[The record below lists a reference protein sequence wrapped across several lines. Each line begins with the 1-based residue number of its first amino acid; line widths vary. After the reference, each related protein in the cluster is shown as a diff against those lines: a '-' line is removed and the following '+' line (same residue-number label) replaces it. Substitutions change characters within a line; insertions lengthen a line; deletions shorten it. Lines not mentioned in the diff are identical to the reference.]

1 MANHD
6 THLKREKA
14 KVSME
19 EQYKG
24 HVIRVTT
31 EKDNSAFPWKPICR
45 ILDGASRAIIK
56 EIDWQLS
63 YDTLERAE
71 KAGLIISKKWIDAQ
85 ERIISK
91 PSPGFGPVPP
101 A

>member
-19 EQYKG
+19 KQYKG

-31 EKDNSAFPWKPICR
+31 EKDNSTLPWKPICR
-45 ILDGASRAIIK
+45 ILDRGSRELIK
-56 EIDWQLS
+56 QLDWDIG
-63 YDTLERAE
+63 YDTSDQAE
-71 KAGLIISKKWIDAQ
+71 NVGLLISKKWIDAG
-85 ERIISK
+85 K
-91 PSPGFGPVPP
+91 PNL
-101 A
+101 